1 MKSLYS
7 NLVLLVA
14 ILLILPATFLTAQ
27 TVAFPEA
34 EGFGKFSSGG
44 RGGDVYKVINL
55 NDNGPGSFRE
65 ACSAEGART
74 IIFEISGNIEL
85 ESDLIV
91 TQGNLTIAGQTAPGD
106 GICINNA
113 SFIIK
118 TSDVIV
124 RHLRFRLGDN
134 GFKDAE
140 GNIVGVDSEDKD
152 VI

>member
-14 ILLILPATFLTAQ
+14 LFLISSIKFSTAQ

-34 EGFGKFSSGG
+34 EGFGKFASGG

-85 ESDLIV
+85 ESDLNEAKEEEQDEDKKALLQSM
-91 TQGNLTIAGQTAPGD
+91 T
-106 GICINNA
+106 
-113 SFIIK
+113 
-118 TSDVIV
+118 DVI
-124 RHLRFRLGDN
+124 RNLPI
-134 GFKDAE
+134 E
-140 GNIVGVDSEDKD
+140 GE
-152 VI
+152 